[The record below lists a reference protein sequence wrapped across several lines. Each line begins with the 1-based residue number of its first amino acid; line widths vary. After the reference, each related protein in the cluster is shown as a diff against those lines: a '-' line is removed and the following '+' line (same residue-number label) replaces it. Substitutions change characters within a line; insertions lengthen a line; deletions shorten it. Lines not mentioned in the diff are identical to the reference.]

1 MKVQILLSIKPEF
14 VARIFDGVKKFEF
27 RKTVASR
34 DIDTIVIY
42 SSAPVMQ
49 VVGEVRVHGILGGAP
64 DDLWQKTKSA
74 AGITREF
81 FDYYFAGRDM
91 AYAYVLG
98 DVVRYDVPKTLSDF
112 GLRAAPQGF
121 VYLD

>member
-1 MKVQILLSIKPEF
+1 MTAILLSIKPEF
-14 VARIFDGVKKFEF
+14 VERIFDGVKKFEF
-27 RKTVASR
+27 RKTVANR
-34 DIDTIVIY
+34 QVDRIFIY
-42 SSAPVMQ
+42 SSAPVMR
-49 VVGEVRVHGILGGAP
+49 VVGYVQVCGVLGDMP
-64 DDLWQKTKSA
+64 EQLWEKTKGA

-81 FDYYFAGRDM
+81 FDSYFAGRDI

-98 DVVRYDVPKTLSDF
+98 DVVRYDAPKKLSDF

>member
-1 MKVQILLSIKPEF
+1 MTAILLSIKPEF

-27 RKTVASR
+27 RKVVANKN
-34 DIDTIVIY
+34 IDAIVIY
-42 SSAPVMQ
+42 ATAPVMR
-49 VVGEVRVHGILGGAP
+49 VVGCVQVRGILGDRP
-64 DDLWQKTKSA
+64 DELWQQTKNA

-81 FDYYFAGRDM
+81 FDSYFAGRDM

-98 DVVRYDVPKTLSDF
+98 DVVRYDVPKTLSEF

-121 VYLD
+121 VYLG